1 MSSSH
6 LAPQKTKHPCRLTEW
21 TLSGSPRLFTDKL
34 FILNNLSVKP
44 HLFTDKLSILSQLFT
59 VISYGGE
66 PDSLTAQKTKHQC
79 GLAEVS
85 EAEQWRQIHI
95 LPLSQT
101 VRKVL
106 ARLKYS
112 VPIYKARSGFSILTE
127 EYLTFQTVSPSVNLP
142 YIRITSKAASVKLF
156 NIMANKDGGAHY
168 ENNFQ
173 DKIMELLRRWYHWNF
188 I

>member
-1 MSSSH
+1 MQTH
-6 LAPQKTKHPCRLTEW
+6 GMDFVRKPPPFHGQVVQFELLIRETPPVYGQTEHFES
-21 TLSGSPRLFTDKL
+21 TFYSNKVYS
-34 FILNNLSVKP
+34 
-44 HLFTDKLSILSQLFT
+44 
-59 VISYGGE
+59 GE

-95 LPLSQT
+95 LHRSQT

-173 DKIMELLRRWYHWNF
+173 DKRMEEMLRRWYH
-188 I
+188 

>member
-6 LAPQKTKHPCRLTEW
+6 LAPQKTKHPSRLTEW

-59 VISYGGE
+59 VIRFMVASQ
-66 PDSLTAQKTKHQC
+66 TASQRKKTKHPSR
-79 GLAEVS
+79 LAEVS

-95 LPLSQT
+95 LPL
-101 VRKVL
+101 
-106 ARLKYS
+106 
-112 VPIYKARSGFSILTE
+112 
-127 EYLTFQTVSPSVNLP
+127 SVNLP